1 MKQLA
6 ALQHKSLVLERLRS
20 RAEVLG
26 VAGCHLWTGAKVKG
40 YGYMKVPKTRQMEY
54 THRLMWIATNGPISS
69 GLFVCHRCDTPLCIN
84 PEHLFLG
91 SAKDN
96 TRDMM
101 LKGRARPGNQRPK
114 MLRPPKPKREPVLSG
129 DALAEAFRMLDGGA
143 RQVDVAAHF
152 GVSQS
157 LVSLH
162 LVRRRRQQSDDQ
174 LLDRLGRKGSG
185 SVACGCAVD
194 NRTYDGA
201 GGVEATYAEVAE
213 LVSKSS

>member
-6 ALQHKSLVLERLRS
+6 ALQHRSLVLERLTS
-20 RAEVLG
+20 RAEVSEG
-26 VAGCHLWTGAKVKG
+26 TECHLWTGAKVKG

-54 THRLMWIATNGPISS
+54 THRLMWIATNGPIPS
-69 GLFVCHRCDTPLCIN
+69 GMLVCHQCDTSLCIN
-84 PEHLFLG
+84 PNHLFLG

-96 TRDMM
+96 THDMM
-101 LKGRARPGNQRPK
+101 RKGRARFGGQRPK
-114 MLRPPKPKREPVLSG
+114 MIRPPKPKREPVLSG

-157 LVSLH
+157 LVSRH
-162 LVRRRRQQSDDQ
+162 LVRRRQQQSDDQ

-185 SVACGCAVD
+185 GVACSGAVD
-194 NRTYDGA
+194 HRADDSACGDQA
-201 GGVEATYAEVAE
+201 ADAEVAE
-213 LVSKSS
+213 LV